1 MRTMLT
7 LGATLVATLAA
18 FRPSLAPAEDLALAS
33 LELGGAVTSL
43 ELGRSLT
50 PLELGIVTEHNL
62 ARTDPRA
69 YADYLRE
76 FREFFDGNLI
86 RIPGQT
92 AAVLTREG
100 RGAVDEAIDFLMAV
114 DPIQSLTTSEGMS
127 RGAADHV
134 RDQGPAGGTGHDGSD
149 GSTPGERIDRHG
161 FWNMIFAENLAY
173 GPDRA
178 LDVVMGLIIDDG
190 VPDRGHRTNIF
201 DPRLRIIGVACGPHE
216 VYRSMCVMD
225 YAGEFTEGSP

>member
-7 LGATLVATLAA
+7 LGAALAATLVALW
-18 FRPSLAPAEDLALAS
+18 PSSAPAGDGALS
-33 LELGGAVTSL
+33 
-43 ELGRSLT
+43 

-69 YADYLRE
+69 YAEHLRE
-76 FREFFDGNLI
+76 FREFFDGNLV
-86 RIPGQT
+86 RRPGRS
-92 AAVLTREG
+92 APILTREG
-100 RGAVDEAIDFLMAV
+100 TRAVDEAIEFLMAV
-114 DPIQSLTTSEGMS
+114 ESAPSLARSEGMS

-149 GSTPGERIDRHG
+149 GSSPADRLDRHG

-178 LDVVMGLIIDDG
+178 RDVVMGLIIDDG
-190 VPDRGHRTNIF
+190 VPDRGHRANIF
-201 DPRLRIIGVACGPHE
+201 DPRLLHIGVACGPHE

-225 YAGEFTEGSP
+225 YAGEFIEGPQ